1 MSNVV
6 QLRVDSKIKK
16 KVANIF
22 ADLGLDLSTGVK
34 IYFQQVLRHGG
45 IPFSLLTDNGFTP
58 EEEEEIMRESRQTM
72 IAYTSGKQ
80 RPAKNWQEAKKEILA
95 G

>member
-6 QLRVDSKIKK
+6 QLRVDAKIKK

-58 EEEEEIMRESRQTM
+58 KEEETILRESRETLL
-72 IAYTSGKQ
+72 AYTSGKLHT
-80 RPAKNWQEAKKEILA
+80 AKNWQEAKKEILA